1 MMIVR
6 KVYDIGCIQPLH
18 CSYST
23 LECRGLVRQFVE
35 EPNSEY
41 IYQAGSRHAHAIY
54 SKLVDSCWLDAAM
67 KRQAGAFKLYVWE
80 KPFSL

>member
-1 MMIVR
+1 MMISR
-6 KVYDIGCIQPLH
+6 KVYDTGCIQPLH

-41 IYQAGSRHAHAIY
+41 IYQAGFRHGRNWTRY
-54 SKLVDSCWLDAAM
+54 SL